1 MANPRT
7 PPATPATPEP
17 ERAAGAHMV
26 DDNQPTAQELE
37 RARIARE
44 AEEKAREEAEERR
57 LARENSPEAENAGL
71 DDSDL
76 LLSKRSDSDD
86 RRSRARR
93 PKEAGDDTLYEQPLA
108 TLRVPEAFKNRA
120 GVDLLMKACQAYNL
134 DPNPKLAVYVHGK
147 HNPDPR
153 LPYREILAW
162 QFYDGAGSGL
172 PDKVVIVTAGGA
184 KLAYPPDM
192 QSLDVLRNVFKA
204 FTVDPVSKQ
213 LVPGELPPDL
223 SLPIETVT
231 GIPITDKYILRR
243 GYLREGGRA
252 GSDRREA
259 AERRGLSADVAPA
272 GMGTRSRGA

>member
-1 MANPRT
+1 MA
-7 PPATPATPEP
+7 PPKTGNQAASNETHTQQAAQASEPAAE
-17 ERAAGAHMV
+17 
-26 DDNQPTAQELE
+26 PTAAELE
-37 RARIARE
+37 RARLARE
-44 AEEKAREEAEERR
+44 AEDKAREEAEERR
-57 LARENSPEAENAGL
+57 IARENSPDAANKGI

-93 PKEAGDDTLYEQPLA
+93 PKEAGDDSLYEQPIA
-108 TLRVPEAFKNRA
+108 TLTLPDAFKNRA
-120 GVDLLMKACQAYNL
+120 GADLLMEACRAYNL
-134 DPNPKLAVYVHGK
+134 DPNPKLPVYVHGK
-147 HNPDPR
+147 HKPDPR

-162 QFYDGAGSGL
+162 QYYDGVGSGL

-184 KLAYPPDM
+184 KLSYPPDT
-192 QSLDVLRNVFKA
+192 QSYDVLRNVFKA
-204 FTVDPVSKQ
+204 FTVDPITKQ

-252 GSDRREA
+252 GADRREA
-259 AERRGLSADVAPA
+259 AERRGLSDAVAVP
-272 GMGTRSRGA
+272 GMGTRQRGA